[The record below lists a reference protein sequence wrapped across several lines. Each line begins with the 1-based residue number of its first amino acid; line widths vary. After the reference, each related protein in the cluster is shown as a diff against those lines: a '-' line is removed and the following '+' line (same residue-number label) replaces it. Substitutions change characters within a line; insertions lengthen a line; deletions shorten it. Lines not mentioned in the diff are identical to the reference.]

1 MKTNERSK
9 LTSAEK
15 SSSASDEL
23 GEGAGKCNPATC
35 REFWKRAGLLALLCV
50 VNMGFSYS
58 YDSVSS
64 LKQAIQSTIGGS
76 RTHFDYISHV
86 STWPNIILTPA
97 AGLLLD
103 RLLGVPLGTVI
114 YSAVACLGQL
124 VFVVGGYAD
133 AFWLMLV
140 GRFIFSAGEKMV
152 IVATSAYVASWFKN
166 KELAM
171 AFGAIHAVTR
181 IADLLS
187 LGIDPSLY
195 DALGS
200 ISRPATRL
208 GTTLL
213 FSLFLCLVS
222 VGCAVAVFVIDRYVL
237 KLKVSSG
244 NEIVLP
250 SKSCC
255 KVVKCKLDDLK
266 DFAVPFWLI
275 AASSLIYYSSLLPF
289 INAAVHG
296 VLLERKYLYTNQNSD
311 LLKTLVFAVSALASP
326 FLGLLIDY
334 VGFHL
339 SWFIGAIFTT
349 LLCHITLA
357 FSGEEYVS
365 PIFSLVFLGIAVSL
379 ISVTL
384 PSLTAYLV
392 RDHQLG
398 TAYGII
404 EGLSKLAPHL
414 VHVLVLL
421 IINSA
426 GYLIL
431 EIVFSGL
438 VTLSLL
444 LAVILLV
451 VNTTS
456 LGTNH
461 LNLSAWARREMVR
474 AEEMGR
480 RAKYHF
486 EELPDAWTSVNVG
499 HHKPSG
505 II

>member
-1 MKTNERSK
+1 MKANERSE
-9 LTSAEK
+9 LSEK
-15 SSSASDEL
+15 SSSDEL
-23 GEGAGKCNPATC
+23 EEGTGKCTPATC

-50 VNMGFSYS
+50 VNLGFSYS

-64 LKQAIQSTIGGS
+64 LKPAIESAISGG

-97 AGLLLD
+97 AGLFLD
-103 RLLGVPLGTVI
+103 RVLSVPLGTVI

-124 VFVVGGYAD
+124 LFVVGGYAD

-140 GRFIFSAGEKMV
+140 GRFFFSAGEKMV

-187 LGIDPSLY
+187 LGIDLNLFN
-195 DALGS
+195 ALGS

-222 VGCAVAVFVIDRYVL
+222 VGCAVAVFVIDRYVI
-237 KLKVSSG
+237 KLKVTSS
-244 NEIVLP
+244 EIHVVLP

-266 DFAVPFWLI
+266 DFAIPFWLI
-275 AASSLIYYSSLLPF
+275 AGSSLIYYSSLLPF

-296 VLLERKYLYTNQNSD
+296 VLLERKYLYTDQNSN
-311 LLKTLVFAVSALASP
+311 LLKTLVFAVSALVSP

-357 FSGEEYVS
+357 FSSEEYVS

-404 EGLSKLAPHL
+404 EGLSKLSPHL
-414 VHVLVLL
+414 VHVLLLL
-421 IINSA
+421 IINYA

-444 LAVILLV
+444 LVVILLV

-474 AEEMGR
+474 AEELGR
-480 RAKYHF
+480 KAKYHF